1 MGQDVPEDD
10 GAGAAAQYG
19 NYTGNKLLNAEIG
32 LWPSPHWAGDLND
45 FAWTVLHEW
54 GHVLGLADLYSVDH
68 GDGTYELEDFI
79 DHGLPSTDPL
89 NTGGKQD
96 NVMQTIGVMQLDND
110 EIAGAQWLWGALGVD
125 SLVTGELKALASGSN
140 ATKTDDHHGPNTWH
154 YRGTSSVVR
163 SDQASIV
170 TLFAA
175 GVTAARDVG
184 PGDWTK
190 NILADRVIFTSALG
204 YAGNFEFEIDS
215 PLREGY
221 IRATIADNTPT
232 DFSQIPLANGR
243 QSGANGLR
251 SGCGPG
257 TRQPAA
263 DRTWDY
269 GAGDGANNLLAVWS
283 GREGHLRMFRV
294 SYRRGRVT
302 QADGWRIGP
311 SAGAAQPSTRTRTA
325 ARRSSRGRAPRP
337 IRAGTHAPP
346 RRVGERMA
354 SGRCWISVGS
364 LPRPLLGDAS
374 KGGKRPGNTI

>member
-1 MGQDVPEDD
+1 MNALIQPQLDKWSLSTDISFSQAADIASANVVIEFEKKFDVWGQDVPEDD

-96 NVMQTIGVMQLDND
+96 NVMQTIGSCNSTTMKWLEHSGCGVRSARF
-110 EIAGAQWLWGALGVD
+110 AGHGRAKGPRQRVQCHQDRRSPRSEHMAIPGHFECGALRPGEHSYPVRCR
-125 SLVTGELKALASGSN
+125 SNRRTGCRSGRL
-140 ATKTDDHHGPNTWH
+140 D
-154 YRGTSSVVR
+154 
-163 SDQASIV
+163 
-170 TLFAA
+170 
-175 GVTAARDVG
+175 
-184 PGDWTK
+184 K

-204 YAGNFEFEIDS
+204 DAGNFELEIDS

-243 QSGANGLR
+243 QLAPMVFGPVR
-251 SGCGPG
+251 S
-257 TRQPAA
+257 RNQAA
-263 DRTWDY
+263 
-269 GAGDGANNLLAVWS
+269 
-283 GREGHLRMFRV
+283 
-294 SYRRGRVT
+294 
-302 QADGWRIGP
+302 
-311 SAGAAQPSTRTRTA
+311 
-325 ARRSSRGRAPRP
+325 
-337 IRAGTHAPP
+337 
-346 RRVGERMA
+346 
-354 SGRCWISVGS
+354 CC
-364 LPRPLLGDAS
+364 
-374 KGGKRPGNTI
+374 